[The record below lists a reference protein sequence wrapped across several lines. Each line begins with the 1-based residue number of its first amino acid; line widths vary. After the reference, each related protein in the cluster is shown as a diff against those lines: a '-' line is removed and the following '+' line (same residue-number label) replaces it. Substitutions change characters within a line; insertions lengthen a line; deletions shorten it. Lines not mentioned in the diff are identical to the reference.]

1 MGQGAPNWFVQHY
14 RISAATEITG
24 WLLDSENEG
33 EGKSSVAGGLKKY
46 AEWISRGR
54 KTGRVAYVMK
64 EWNLPEPKVGA
75 EWAVDSN
82 FNAAEELLRDPTLKD
97 VIKSAI
103 DEGSAIVNQ
112 ND

>member
-1 MGQGAPNWFVQHY
+1 MD
-14 RISAATEITG
+14 E
-24 WLLDSENEG
+24 
-33 EGKSSVAGGLKKY
+33 
-46 AEWISRGR
+46 SRPEDR
-54 KTGRVAYVMK
+54 SRCLR
-64 EWNLPEPKVGA
+64 NLPELKVGA

-97 VIKSAI
+97 VIKSAV